1 MIAKYGPPFKIFT
14 LVAQLVKNLPAMHE
28 TGFHHWVG
36 KTPWRRD
43 SLPTPVFLGFPGDSA
58 SKESVCNVGDL
69 SLIPGLGRPP
79 EEGKGYPLQYSGLK
93 NIVHG
98 VTKSWTRLSDF
109 QDHLCQRTYHLV
121 QDSPRRNKGEPG
133 PAPAGQA
140 CCRPEQPPSLTHA

>member
-1 MIAKYGPPFKIFT
+1 MYMYLNVHACVLSYFSC
-14 LVAQLVKNLPAMHE
+14 AQFFEILWTVVHQ
-28 TGFHHWVG
+28 
-36 KTPWRRD
+36 TPLSYLDCLICTW
-43 SLPTPVFLGFPGDSA
+43 GFPGDSA